1 MVKEAAAAPLM
12 LTPPLRHWNVGD
24 PVATTVKVVDLP
36 GQAEREEG
44 WVVMVG
50 AAEIVR
56 VAAALVTVPQLLVTT
71 QSYDAASEAAT
82 EAMVKEAAVAPL
94 MLTLALRHWKVGE
107 PEAAML
113 KVVEEPGQAEREVGW
128 VVMVG
133 PPPSARAAAALV
145 TLPQAL
151 VTTQSYDAASAAATE
166 AMVKDAAV
174 APLMLTPA
182 LRHWKVGEPGA
193 AKVKVAAVPGQTVWE
208 AGWVVMTG
216 AALTVRVAATLVT
229 LPQKLVATQS

>member
-1 MVKEAAAAPLM
+1 MVKEAAVAPLM

-82 EAMVKEAAVAPL
+82 EAMVKEAAVAPV
-94 MLTLALRHWKVGE
+94 MLTPALRHWKVGE

-113 KVVEEPGQAEREVGW
+113 KVVEEPGQAEREVGC

-133 PPPSARAAAALV
+133 PPPSVRAAAALV
-145 TLPQAL
+145 TLPHAL
-151 VTTQSYDAASAAATE
+151 VTTQS
-166 AMVKDAAV
+166 
-174 APLMLTPA
+174 
-182 LRHWKVGEPGA
+182 
-193 AKVKVAAVPGQTVWE
+193 
-208 AGWVVMTG
+208 
-216 AALTVRVAATLVT
+216 
-229 LPQKLVATQS
+229 